1 MTELEIEA
9 FLAIVKN
16 GSISAAAQ
24 ELYVTQPAL
33 SRRIGALEQELGYCL
48 MNRKK
53 GVRSIELTREGK
65 AFISLA
71 EKWREMWNET
81 RQIGTLG
88 SRQSLHI
95 GSVGS
100 ISTYLLPEALA
111 GFMEQNPDCPLVFRQ
126 YHSGESYEH
135 VEKEEVDLA
144 FISDDMYSHS
154 VDTVPFFSGKMVLL
168 ATDWREKTV
177 RPSDLD
183 PQKEIRLPWNPE
195 YDMWHDYWFGPGARA
210 RVLLDQMSLMEYFLR
225 EKGTWVIL
233 PDYIARSL
241 SLEPGWRIH
250 ELEEGP
256 PDTVIYYLVKKDS
269 IGKYVSQFLETTR
282 QVLSGKDGVNLL
294 RNEGS
299 WDEEKWIK
307 KIHRNERMA
316 GNDTF

>member
-168 ATDWREKTV
+168 ATDWREKQSALLIWIPK
-177 RPSDLD
+177 RKYACPG
-183 PQKEIRLPWNPE
+183 IRNMICGMITGSVPAP
-195 YDMWHDYWFGPGARA
+195 
-210 RVLLDQMSLMEYFLR
+210 
-225 EKGTWVIL
+225 
-233 PDYIARSL
+233 
-241 SLEPGWRIH
+241 EPGYCW
-250 ELEEGP
+250 
-256 PDTVIYYLVKKDS
+256 
-269 IGKYVSQFLETTR
+269 TR
-282 QVLSGKDGVNLL
+282 CRLWNIFSGKRAPGLSC
-294 RNEGS
+294 RT
-299 WDEEKWIK
+299 I
-307 KIHRNERMA
+307 
-316 GNDTF
+316 